1 MTDISLNDISTEL
14 QKDVFVQD
22 YSKKSVIEG
31 VKISEVKRMA
41 GEDGTFEDL
50 MRLDETGHLELFP
63 EIQVRQINRS
73 KLLPGSIK
81 AWHLHFTQEDVWY
94 IAPEDHM
101 ILGLWDCRE
110 KSVTKGKTMKVVMG
124 NGLSRLVVVPR
135 GVAHGVVNVAST
147 PGSVFYFV
155 NNQFQLND
163 PDERR
168 LKWDALGA
176 SFWEVEKG

>member
-1 MTDISLNDISTEL
+1 MADLTLSDISSDL

-22 YSKKSVIEG
+22 YSKKPLIDG
-31 VKISEVKRMA
+31 VKIVEVKRMA

-50 MRLDETGHLELFP
+50 LRLDETGHLELFP

-73 KLLPGSIK
+73 KLLPGSVK
-81 AWHLHFTQEDVWY
+81 AWHLHFSQEDVWY
-94 IAPEDHM
+94 VAPDDHM
-101 ILGLWDCRE
+101 ILGLWDTRE
-110 KSVTKGKTMKVVMG
+110 ASATKGTSMKVVMG
-124 NGLSRLVVVPR
+124 NGTSKLVVVPR

-147 PGSVFYFV
+147 PGSIFYFV
-155 NNQFQLND
+155 NNQYKLPD

-176 SFWEVEKG
+176 DFWEIEKG

>member
-1 MTDISLNDISTEL
+1 MNDLTVNDIKKDL

-22 YSKKSVIEG
+22 YSKKQVIEG
-31 VKISEVKRMA
+31 VKVIEVKRFA

-50 MRLDETGHLELFP
+50 LRLDSQGNLELFP
-63 EIQVRQINRS
+63 EIKVRQINRS

-81 AWHLHFTQEDVWY
+81 AWHLHYKQEDVWY

-101 ILGLWDCRE
+101 ILGLWDVRE
-110 KSVTKGKTMKVVMG
+110 NSTTKGATMKIPMG
-124 NGLSRLVVVPR
+124 NGMSRLVVVPR
-135 GVAHGVVNVAST
+135 GVAHGVVNVASA
-147 PGSVFYFV
+147 PGTIFYFV
-155 NNQFQLND
+155 NNQFNISE

-176 SFWEVEKG
+176 EFWEVEKG

>member
-1 MTDISLNDISTEL
+1 MADLTLNDIASNL

-22 YSKKSVIEG
+22 YSKKAVIEG
-31 VKISEVKRMA
+31 VKVIEVKRMT

-50 MRLDETGHLELFP
+50 LRLDETGHMELFP

-81 AWHLHFTQEDVWY
+81 AWHLHFKQEDVWY

-101 ILGLWDCRE
+101 ILGLWDTRE
-110 KSVTKGKTMKVVMG
+110 QSGTKGKTMKVVMG
-124 NGLSRLVVVPR
+124 NGVSRLVVVPR
-135 GVAHGVVNVAST
+135 GVAHGVVNIARK
-147 PGSVFYFV
+147 PGSIFYFV
-155 NNQFQLND
+155 NNQFNLAD
-163 PDERR
+163 ADERR
-168 LKWDALGA
+168 IKWDALGA

>member
-1 MTDISLNDISTEL
+1 MADLTLNDISKDL
-14 QKDVFVQD
+14 QKDVYVQD
-22 YSKKSVIEG
+22 YSKKKMIEG
-31 VKISEVKRMA
+31 LKVVEIRRMA

-50 MRLDETGHLELFP
+50 LRLDETGHFELFP

-81 AWHLHFTQEDVWY
+81 AWHLHFKQEDVWY
-94 IAPEDHM
+94 IPPEDHM
-101 ILGLWDCRE
+101 ILGLWDVRE
-110 KSVTKGKTMKVVMG
+110 NSPTKDLKMKIPMG
-124 NGLSRLVVVPR
+124 NGMSRVVVVPR

-147 PGSVFYFV
+147 PGTIFYFV
-155 NNQFQLND
+155 NGQFNIND
-163 PDERR
+163 ADERR

>member
-1 MTDISLNDISTEL
+1 MADLTLKDITGSL

-22 YSKKSVIEG
+22 YSKKPVIEG
-31 VKISEVKRMA
+31 VKIVEVKRMA

-50 MRLDETGHLELFP
+50 LRLDETGHLELFP
-63 EIQVRQINRS
+63 DIQVRQINRS

-81 AWHLHFTQEDVWY
+81 AWHLHFSQEDVWY
-94 IAPEDHM
+94 VAPEDHM
-101 ILGLWDCRE
+101 IVGLWDCRE
-110 KSVTKGKTMKVVMG
+110 NSPTKGKSMKVVMG
-124 NGLSRLVVVPR
+124 NGTSKLVAVPR

-155 NNQFQLND
+155 NNQFNLAEA
-163 PDERR
+163 DERR
-168 LKWDALGA
+168 LKWDALGS

>member
-1 MTDISLNDISTEL
+1 MSNLTLNDILTKL

-22 YSKKSVIEG
+22 YSKKPLIEG
-31 VKISEVKRMA
+31 VKIVEVKRMA

-50 MRLDETGHLELFP
+50 LRLDATGHLELFP

-81 AWHLHFTQEDVWY
+81 AWHLHFNQEDVWY

-101 ILGLWDCRE
+101 ILGLWDTRE
-110 KSVTKGKTMKVVMG
+110 NSVTKDKTMKVVMG
-124 NGLSRLVVVPR
+124 NGTSKLVVVPR
-135 GVAHGVVNVAST
+135 GVAHGVVNVASK
-147 PGSVFYFV
+147 PGSIFYFV
-155 NNQFQLND
+155 NNQFVLTD
-163 PDERR
+163 ADERR

>member
-1 MTDISLNDISTEL
+1 MTDLSLKDINTTL

-22 YSKKSVIEG
+22 YSKKTVIEG
-31 VKISEVKRMA
+31 VKVIEVRRMA

-50 MRLDETGHLELFP
+50 LRLDETGHLELFP

-81 AWHLHFTQEDVWY
+81 AWHLHFKQEDVWY
-94 IAPEDHM
+94 VAPEDHM
-101 ILGLWDCRE
+101 ILGLWDTRE
-110 KSVTKGKTMKVVMG
+110 NSATNGKTMKIVMG
-124 NGLSRLVVVPR
+124 NGASKVVVVPR
-135 GVAHGVVNVAST
+135 GVAHGVVNVSAT
-147 PGSVFYFV
+147 PGSIFYFV
-155 NNQFQLND
+155 NNQFKLTD
-163 PDERR
+163 ADERR

>member
-1 MTDISLNDISTEL
+1 MTDLTLNDVSTKL

-22 YSKKSVIEG
+22 YSKKQPIEG
-31 VKISEVKRMA
+31 VKIVEVKRMA

-50 MRLDETGHLELFP
+50 LRLDETGHMELFP

-73 KLLPGSIK
+73 KLLPGSVK
-81 AWHLHFTQEDVWY
+81 AWHLHFKQEDVWY

-101 ILGLWDCRE
+101 ILGLWDTRE
-110 KSVTKGKTMKVVMG
+110 NSATKDKTMKVVMG
-124 NGLSRLVVVPR
+124 NGTSRLVVVPR
-135 GVAHGVVNVAST
+135 GVAHGVVNIASK
-147 PGSVFYFV
+147 PGSIFYFV
-155 NNQFQLND
+155 NNQYNIND
-163 PDERR
+163 ADERR